1 LPDLTS
7 LTRIVGLGPR
17 KAEFLFREL
26 GVRSPAEL
34 SLALA
39 AGKVRGLKGFGAA
52 AEARLRAAVA
62 DVAGGERRF
71 SLADAE
77 QQAAPIVEHLRDAPG
92 AERVEVAGGWR
103 RRCDTVAEVDVLVVS
118 ARPAPVL
125 RYFAAWPG
133 ARDVDASELARASL
147 VLESGLRVNVR
158 VVPRRCYGAALHYL
172 TGSSEHTGAVRQLG
186 LDVGVRISEYGVFRL
201 DQGRAGAR
209 RIGGQQEED
218 VFSAVG
224 LDWVPPELRE
234 CRGEIEAALRHD
246 LPRLITTRDIRGDL
260 RLRTAWSTGTSRASR
275 RWSTPA
281 RPWATSTAPSPTPP
295 AAARAPGAW
304 AATEIQE
311 QAAEVDRLRSRLH
324 GFHLLRGMTWASGR
338 TAPSKPTTPNS
349 PASTWSSSPCT
360 ATRGLSRIRM
370 TDRIIRAMEHPTAD
384 ILAHPTG
391 RLPGPARTLD
401 MDMDAVLSAA
411 AALGVAVEANAQ
423 PDRLDLNDVHI
434 RRARELGAV
443 VVINS
448 DARVRRR
455 AGRIRYGVDQARR
468 GWIEP
473 DTVRQHPAGCRP
485 PRLAP
490 AEDAAARRRNAR
502 LTSRAVLPGGM
513 PGRDGKGPPPTM
525 SGTALLARPRP
536 ATRQPTRVTLV
547 AFGPLASSIR
557 SNSTRSPSDSD
568 LKPLPWMA
576 EWWTK
581 QSFEPFSGV
590 MKPKPFV
597 SLNHFTVPV
606 VRIPYSLVLWMT
618 SSAVFPYRSILLF
631 STGYLPA
638 ARADAKKAELA
649 LRPVPPGRHCTAC
662 NSNVRAR
669 LTQGRR
675 RVPTGVRTRNWHG
688 T

>member
-1 LPDLTS
+1 MKKIDVARALAAARGAPGTAATRRAASSGRAAADGAGQEPLPDLTP

-34 SLALA
+34 SRALA

-62 DVAGGERRF
+62 DAAGGERHF

-77 QQAAPIVEHLRDAPG
+77 QQAAPVVEHLRDAPG
-92 AERVEVAGGWR
+92 AERVEIAGGWR

-125 RYFAAWPG
+125 RHFAAWPG

-260 RLRTAWSTGTSRASR
+260 RLRTTWSTGTAGIEEMVHACQAVGYEYCAVADTAGGSAG
-275 RWSTPA
+275 A
-281 RPWATSTAPSPTPP
+281 RGMG
-295 AAARAPGAW
+295 RE
-304 AATEIQE
+304 EIQE

-324 GFHLLRGMTWASGR
+324 GFHLLRGMTVGIRQDGTLEVDDAELAGLDVVIIAVHSH
-338 TAPSKPTTPNS
+338 
-349 PASTWSSSPCT
+349 
-360 ATRGLSRIRM
+360 TRLSRMRM
-370 TDRIIRAMEHPTAD
+370 TDRIIRAMEHPAAD

-391 RLPGPARTLD
+391 RRLGRREALE

-448 DARVRRR
+448 DAGSADEL
-455 AGRIRYGVDQARR
+455 AGIRYGVDQARR

-473 DTVRQHPAGCRP
+473 DTVVNTLPATD
-485 PRLAP
+485 LL
-490 AEDAAARRRNAR
+490 DWLRRR
-502 LTSRAVLPGGM
+502 M
-513 PGRDGKGPPPTM
+513 PGRGGD
-525 SGTALLARPRP
+525 
-536 ATRQPTRVTLV
+536 
-547 AFGPLASSIR
+547 
-557 SNSTRSPSDSD
+557 
-568 LKPLPWMA
+568 MA
-576 EWWTK
+576 
-581 QSFEPFSGV
+581 G
-590 MKPKPFV
+590 
-597 SLNHFTVPV
+597 
-606 VRIPYSLVLWMT
+606 
-618 SSAVFPYRSILLF
+618 
-631 STGYLPA
+631 
-638 ARADAKKAELA
+638 
-649 LRPVPPGRHCTAC
+649 
-662 NSNVRAR
+662 
-669 LTQGRR
+669 
-675 RVPTGVRTRNWHG
+675 
-688 T
+688 